1 MYSKIRKI
9 DKYLITKVIDGDKD
23 AQKHFVDLG
32 GKYVYG
38 ALNLYRGLNQP
49 EISDLFQTVF
59 LKLFEDDMRRIKLWK
74 GDSEFSTY
82 LYRMVIN
89 LVKDYFGSAY
99 YRRSKFQGQ
108 NDYDSEGFIEN
119 NPGIANGPQPESVI
133 QSITL
138 MHMISG
144 LRDIEKTIIHYY
156 YFQGYKEREIAE
168 MMKYPLNTIS
178 SIKNRALKKLKISW
192 QAN

>member
-1 MYSKIRKI
+1 
-9 DKYLITKVIDGDKD
+9 
-23 AQKHFVDLG
+23 
-32 GKYVYG
+32 
-38 ALNLYRGLNQP
+38 
-49 EISDLFQTVF
+49 
-59 LKLFEDDMRRIKLWK
+59 
-74 GDSEFSTY
+74 
-82 LYRMVIN
+82 MVIN